1 VSIWAVF
8 ALITG
13 NRPVILANGFSL
25 TPASLELQKTTRC
38 RLLLGER

>member
-1 VSIWAVF
+1 VF

-25 TPASLELQKTTRC
+25 THASLVLQKTARY